1 MNKVLHRKITLTIN
15 LRILGLVLLAGV
27 ILVAVFI
34 LRKPAEEKITIKKE
48 DSSPLAVLADKVIN
62 SCEKSSNRQDCYNLK
77 IPELTSSVSMED
89 AFKVAGLVQ
98 SKDSSYAYLH
108 VLAHK
113 LSSREVAKN
122 PKEWIDVLSRCPS
135 SGIGSNGC
143 LHGALQERFRSAT
156 FSETQIEQIIPDLR
170 IACEKR
176 NSFNPTSL
184 AQSVC
189 YHGLGHLT
197 VYLTSADF
205 EKSIAIC
212 KKIAFKDDGR
222 DFSRVCFEGLFMQ
235 LFQPLETED
244 TALVKDLGPSKE
256 NLRSFCEKFIGIDVV
271 EACYRQGWPLYKEEI
286 NTPKG
291 VEVFCQK
298 ASSSE
303 QIDNCYQTMFYIA
316 GQGNN
321 FDSKKI
327 TAFCNGLTVNL
338 QGNCFSDASL
348 SMVLENQSNG
358 EKAVALCKEAGTIS
372 SESESSCFKALV
384 NNASSNFNIQSAAYT
399 DFCRILPDSYKQDC
413 LEFKK

>member
-1 MNKVLHRKITLTIN
+1 MNKLLHRKITLTIN

-27 ILVAVFI
+27 ILVVVFI
-34 LRKPAEEKITIKKE
+34 LRKPAEEKFPFKKE

-77 IPELTSSVSMED
+77 IPELTNSVTMED

-156 FSETQIEQIIPDLR
+156 FSDPQIEEIIPDLK

-176 NSFNPTSL
+176 SSFNPTSL

-197 VYLTSADF
+197 VYLTDADF

-244 TALVKDLGPSKE
+244 IALVKDLGPIKE

-291 VEVFCQK
+291 VEAYCQK
-298 ASSSE
+298 ASSE
-303 QIDNCYQTMFYIA
+303 GQINNCYQSMFYIV

-321 FDSKKI
+321 FNTEKI
-327 TAFCNGLTVNL
+327 NDFCSQINKNL
-338 QGNCFSDASL
+338 QGDCFSDASL
-348 SMVLENQSNG
+348 SMVLENQNNG

-372 SESESSCFKALV
+372 TEAENNCFKALV
-384 NNASSNFNIQSAAYT
+384 NNAASNFDNRSAAYS
-399 DFCRILPDSYKQDC
+399 DFCKLLPDSYRQEC
-413 LEFKK
+413 LSGKK